1 MSTSTTLSETSL
13 REAAKIARGLAID
26 AVHACSSGHLGLPL
40 GAAEIGAVLFGHAL
54 RYHPQEP
61 KWMNRD
67 RFILSAGHGSMFLYS
82 WLHLAGYDLPL
93 QELRNF
99 RQLHSKT
106 PGHPEF
112 GETPGVEATTGP
124 LGQGVG
130 NAVGYALAGKMAA
143 ARFNSSTHTILDYH
157 VFALAGDGCL
167 QEGVSAESA
176 ALAGHLGL
184 DNLIVIYDSNDVT
197 LDAMAKVTQSENTA
211 QRFSSYGFDVVTI
224 DGHDM
229 RAISKAIEDAR
240 SNDNGKPKLIIARTE
255 IGRGIPE
262 VAGTAKAHGE
272 GGAKFAAAARQGLG
286 LPADPFYVSDQVR
299 RYFQEHQARLIDQY
313 RAWSA
318 TYNSWRA
325 ANPGQA
331 GVLEAGYRGDVPSDL
346 TNTIPEFANDYA
358 DATRNSGG
366 IVMQHVATR
375 IPLLITG
382 SADLFGSTKN
392 YINDGLD
399 QQRDQR
405 MGRNVWYGIREHGM
419 GAVLNGIAYDGLFR
433 PSGATFA
440 VFADYLRPSI
450 RLAALAHLPVIY
462 IFTHDSVGVG
472 EDGPTHQPVETCSG
486 LRVIPN
492 LDVIRPGDP
501 EEVAGAFAAA
511 IQRIDG
517 PTVLLLSRQ
526 KVATQKSLSARI
538 RRQGA
543 LQGGYI
549 ARPETQP
556 LHLILLA
563 TGSELQHAMAAA
575 EQLGPG
581 VRVVS
586 MPCLERFDRQTNE
599 YRDLVLPPTCT
610 QRIAIEAGVP
620 DLWHKYVGPS
630 GRILGI
636 PRFGMSAP
644 GDAVMQEL
652 GMTVEALVKTA
663 RELG

>member
-1 MSTSTTLSETSL
+1 
-13 REAAKIARGLAID
+13 
-26 AVHACSSGHLGLPL
+26 
-40 GAAEIGAVLFGHAL
+40 
-54 RYHPQEP
+54 
-61 KWMNRD
+61 
-67 RFILSAGHGSMFLYS
+67 
-82 WLHLAGYDLPL
+82 
-93 QELRNF
+93 
-99 RQLHSKT
+99 
-106 PGHPEF
+106 
-112 GETPGVEATTGP
+112 
-124 LGQGVG
+124 
-130 NAVGYALAGKMAA
+130 AVGYALAGKMAA
-143 ARFNSSTHTILDYH
+143 ARFNSSTHKILDYH

-167 QEGVSAESA
+167 QEGVAAESA

-184 DNLIVIYDSNDVT
+184 DNLILIYDSNDVT
-197 LDAMAKVTQSENTA
+197 LDTMAKVTQSENTA
-211 QRFSSYGFDVVTI
+211 QRFASYGFDVVTI

-229 RAISKAIEDAR
+229 RAIAKAIEDAR
-240 SNDNGKPKLIIARTE
+240 GSDNGKPKLIIARTE

-272 GGAKFAAAARQGLG
+272 GGAKFAASARKGLG
-286 LPADPFYVSDQVR
+286 LPADPFFVSDQVR
-299 RYFQEHQARLIDQY
+299 QYFQQHQTRLNERY
-313 RAWSA
+313 RAWSEI
-318 TYNSWRA
+318 YKSWRA
-325 ANPGQA
+325 ANPQQA
-331 GVLEAGYRGDVPSDL
+331 ELLEAGYRGDVPSDL
-346 TNTIPEFANDYA
+346 TDTIPEFAPDYA

-366 IVMQHVATR
+366 IVMQHVATQV
-375 IPLLITG
+375 PLLITG

-399 QQRDQR
+399 LQREQPL
-405 MGRNVWYGIREHGM
+405 GRNVWYGIREHGM
-419 GAVLNGIAYDGLFR
+419 GAVLNGIAYDGFFR

-492 LDVIRPGDP
+492 LDVMRPGDP

-511 IQRIDG
+511 IQRVDG

-526 KVATQKSLSARI
+526 KVATQNSLSAKV

-549 ARPETQP
+549 ARSETKP
-556 LHLILLA
+556 LQLILLA

-575 EQLGPG
+575 EQLGPA

-610 QRIAIEAGVP
+610 KRIAIEAGVP
-620 DLWHKYVGPS
+620 DLWHKYVGPA

-636 PRFGMSAP
+636 PRFGLSAP
-644 GDAVMQEL
+644 GDTVMREL